1 MKRRALIGAALVAAL
16 ALAGC
21 TKTRACKSGTVLLAL
36 TLDAMSQAADQLEI
50 SASVGGA
57 TLTTTVAH
65 ATSAGGSLELDF
77 ANGYPA
83 NQSLTLTVTAL
94 AAGQAVGSGVLGPVP
109 LPSGCANFSLHI
121 VDGVAGDGG
130 SDGDLGDAGAA
141 DMSGV
146 VACSPM
152 GAVRCKPTDHAFQ
165 QVCDATLQW
174 KDSPCPS
181 VAQPPAYAC
190 TEAKNKCIDPVWVQ
204 WSYKT
209 IPSPRFTTVT
219 DSSGA
224 GEDIIKDALT
234 GLYWQ
239 LKHPDATY
247 NWSGSQAQSYCS
259 GLSYGGFADWRLPT
273 GTELQTI
280 VDYTLDY
287 GTNPVVQA
295 PFMTYTKME
304 PYWSSSPV
312 LAISSEAYMLDFTE
326 GKMLTATQTEAHR
339 ARCVR

>member
-1 MKRRALIGAALVAAL
+1 MRRSALIGAALVVAAA

-36 TLDAMSQAADQLEI
+36 TLDATSQAADQLAI
-50 SASVGGA
+50 SATVGSD

-65 ATSAGGSLELDF
+65 APSASGSLELDF

-83 NQSLTLTVTAL
+83 NQSLSLTVTAV
-94 AAGQAVGSGVLGPVP
+94 AAGQTVGSGQLGPVP
-109 LPSGCANFSLHI
+109 LPSGCANFSVH
-121 VDGVAGDGG
+121 VADIAG
-130 SDGDLGDAGAA
+130 SDGGGDSDLGGG
-141 DMSGV
+141 DMSGNV
-146 VACSPM
+146 ANACSPM

-174 KDSPCPS
+174 KDSACPS
-181 VAQPPAYAC
+181 VAAPPAYAC
-190 TEAKNKCIDPVWVQ
+190 TEAKNKCIDPNWVQ

-209 IPSPRFTTVT
+209 PPSPRFTTVA

-239 LKHPDATY
+239 LKLPDATY
-247 NWSGSQAQSYCS
+247 TWSANQAQSYCS
-259 GLSYGGFADWRLPT
+259 GLSYGGFDDWRLPAA
-273 GTELQTI
+273 TELTTL

-287 GTNPVVQA
+287 GTNPVVFA
-295 PFMTYTKME
+295 PFMTFTKME
-304 PYWSSSPV
+304 KYWSASPTLV
-312 LAISSEAYMLDFTE
+312 LSSESYALDYTG
-326 GKMLTATQTEAHR
+326 GKMGATAQTEAHR